1 MREIQVS
8 EIIPVVEQLC
18 ISSNRQLNAD
28 VYQALQYGFAREES
42 PTGKDILHKLLLNAD
57 MAREQG
63 MAMCQDTGMTVIF
76 CELVVQDFPAIVII
90 DSNGNNL
97 YETEIQK
104 YRQG

>member
-28 VYQALQYGFAREES
+28 VYQALQDGFAREES

-76 CELVVQDFPAIVII
+76 CELGQDVHLTGGDI
-90 DSNGNNL
+90 
-97 YETEIQK
+97 TEGLG
-104 YRQG
+104 RVEA